1 MNYAASLLGFGRVE
15 IFALDFPL
23 TTPAEMTT
31 STGSSM
37 VGRSYIM
44 SSIMF
49 SMIERRALAPFSWIL
64 PARQSQ

>member
-1 MNYAASLLGFGRVE
+1 
-15 IFALDFPL
+15 
-23 TTPAEMTT
+23 MTT

-49 SMIERRALAPFSWIL
+49 SMIERRALAPVFMDIACSAIAITASLNEVQHL
-64 PARQSQ
+64 PLEKLLYCLRREF